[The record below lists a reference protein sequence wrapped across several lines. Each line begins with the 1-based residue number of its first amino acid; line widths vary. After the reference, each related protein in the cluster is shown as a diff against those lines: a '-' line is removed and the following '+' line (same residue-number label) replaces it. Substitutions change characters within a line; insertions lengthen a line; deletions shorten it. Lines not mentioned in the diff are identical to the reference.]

1 MGQFFYQFFGI
12 GWQGFL
18 DIALNSYILFRLYVL
33 FRGTNVLRVLLAMG
47 VFWALRQ
54 VAVSLG
60 LVVTSLAM
68 QGVIAVAA
76 LVIIIVFRNE
86 ISAVLL
92 TRDLKSFFWGIP
104 RYQRNTP
111 VNIIVESVYE
121 LARKKIGA
129 LIVLPLNQGLE
140 NAVQEGIS
148 WQGKLSKE
156 MLVSIFWGDNPV
168 HDGAAII
175 QGDKITNVGVILPLS
190 KRTDL
195 PSYFGT
201 RHRAAVGLTEQTDSL
216 VIVVSEE
223 RGKITLVKDSQVY
236 DINDSRVFEK
246 LLITHAGQDSA
257 AAGVK
262 KHTRELAA
270 AAAICLIC
278 VTGLWMS
285 FSRGMETLSTHTVPI
300 EFVKS
305 DQDMEIFSSSTS
317 SVTLLLS
324 GSRPLIRALQPDR
337 ITVKLNLANTA
348 PGTRKLSVSRSTVTL
363 PPGIEIKNIEPTMVE
378 VTVDVPVQKRLPIQP
393 LWTGQLSKNLIMTQ
407 ATTSPE
413 TVSVIGP
420 EQVLTHMDT
429 LFTEALSLDDI
440 TASSGTMAARIALKP
455 PTLRLED
462 QEKEA
467 VQVSY
472 IIQNRKAAPL

>member
-33 FRGTNVLRVLLAMG
+33 FRGTNVLRVLFAMG
-47 VFWALRQ
+47 IFWVLRQ
-54 VAVSLG
+54 VAVSMG
-60 LVVTSLAM
+60 LIVTSWAM

-86 ISAVLL
+86 ISSVLQ

-140 NAVQEGIS
+140 SVVQKGIA

-156 MLVSIFWGDNPV
+156 MLVSVFWGDNPV

-175 QGDKITNVGVILPLS
+175 QGDRITNVGVILPLS

-223 RGKITLVKDSQVY
+223 RGKITLVKDSQIY
-236 DINDSRVFEK
+236 DINDSKVLEK
-246 LLITHAGQDSA
+246 LLVTHAGQDSA

-262 KHTRELAA
+262 KHARELAVA
-270 AAAICLIC
+270 AAVCLVC
-278 VTGLWMS
+278 VTGLWLS
-285 FSRGMETLSTHTVPI
+285 FSRGMETLATHTLPV
-300 EFVKS
+300 EFIKS
-305 DQDMEIFSSSTS
+305 DQNMEIFSSSS
-317 SVTLLLS
+317 SSATLLLS
-324 GSRPLIRALQPDR
+324 GARPLIRSLGPDR
-337 ITVKLNLANTA
+337 ITVKLSLANTV
-348 PGTRKLSVSRSTVTL
+348 PGTNRLSVSRSAVTL
-363 PPGIEIKNIEPTMVE
+363 PPGIVVKNIDPSVIE
-378 VTVDVPVQKRLPIQP
+378 VTVDVPMKKELPIQP
-393 LWTGQLSKNLIMTQ
+393 LWTGRLSQDSIMTR
-407 ATTSPE
+407 AVTTPE
-413 TVSVIGP
+413 KVHVIGP
-420 EQVLTHMDT
+420 RQVLTQMET
-429 LFTEALSLDDI
+429 LFTEALSLEDI
-440 TASSGTMAARIALKP
+440 TTSGRLAARIALHP
-455 PTLRLED
+455 ATIRLED
-462 QEKEA
+462 QNKDK
-467 VQVSY
+467 VQVEY
-472 IIQNRKAAPL
+472 TIQKRETVSP